1 MSTCRQPT
9 ASCSSAFTLSSLS
22 TQRGAVFRLPL
33 LVTNGDSFMPHT
45 HRPAC
50 VHLYLHACVCA
61 CLSVSVCTC
70 LCLCL
75 SVCLCVCVPVSVSVS
90 VCSPCSVRVMDPE
103 KLANVDT
110 RPHFI
115 VRRYAEYSGEPLLLF
130 SVFSLAWGQRR
141 WACHAH
147 RGKHKRTDAHAGM
160 NYK

>member
-1 MSTCRQPT
+1 
-9 ASCSSAFTLSSLS
+9 
-22 TQRGAVFRLPL
+22 
-33 LVTNGDSFMPHT
+33 
-45 HRPAC
+45 
-50 VHLYLHACVCA
+50 
-61 CLSVSVCTC
+61 
-70 LCLCL
+70 
-75 SVCLCVCVPVSVSVS
+75 
-90 VCSPCSVRVMDPE
+90 MDPE